1 MAWTLSEL
9 TTALGKHEG
18 WSVDTSK
25 CADSLVLTNED
36 GIDAYV
42 AVAGEQ
48 IIVEVVLFSQKNVND
63 TSALNSLILR
73 THKMFPLS
81 TIGIN
86 TISDEDYYVAFGSLS
101 SQSKEESVVIEV
113 ATLYRNVEAFIELYD
128 EYLGV
133 SA

>member
-9 TTALGKHEG
+9 TSILGKHEG
-18 WSVDTSK
+18 WSVDSST
-25 CADSLVLTNED
+25 CDESLVLKNED

-48 IIVEVVLFSQKNVND
+48 IIAEVILFPTLSVSD
-63 TSALNSLILR
+63 VHALNNVILR

-86 TISDEDYYVAFGSLS
+86 TIAGEDYYVAFGSLS

-113 ATLYRNVEAFIELYD
+113 ATLYRNVEAFIDLYD